1 MLQPTACPQND
12 LSAAG
17 LCRWIESVTFKNIEI
32 DKGIEMDNNNDLH
45 QTSTHRRMIIK
56 QTLQLLGLSTI
67 INLLPV
73 KNIVFSQSQKSAIH
87 PKISTQKDFMK
98 NAFKMKQIA
107 IDSGDQ
113 AFGAIIVKQGN
124 IVGFGPSKVF
134 VNHDPTAR
142 AEIEAIRDACRNL
155 KTVDLTGCELY
166 STSKPCRMCE
176 TAGYWANIY
185 RFYFGA
191 NIVDGGAPQY
201 SSC

>member
-1 MLQPTACPQND
+1 M
-12 LSAAG
+12 
-17 LCRWIESVTFKNIEI
+17 
-32 DKGIEMDNNNDLH
+32 DKNNDL
-45 QTSTHRRMIIK
+45 QKTSTYRRIIIK
-56 QTLQLLGLSTI
+56 RTLQLFGFSTI

-73 KNIVFSQSQKSAIH
+73 KKIVLSQSQKSAIH
-87 PKISTQKDFMK
+87 PMKSTQKDFMK

-113 AFGAIIVKQGN
+113 AFGAIIVKQGDV
-124 IVGFGPSKVF
+124 VGLGPSKVL
-134 VNHDPTAR
+134 VNYDPTAH

-176 TAGYWANIY
+176 TAGYWANIS

-201 SSC
+201 SAC